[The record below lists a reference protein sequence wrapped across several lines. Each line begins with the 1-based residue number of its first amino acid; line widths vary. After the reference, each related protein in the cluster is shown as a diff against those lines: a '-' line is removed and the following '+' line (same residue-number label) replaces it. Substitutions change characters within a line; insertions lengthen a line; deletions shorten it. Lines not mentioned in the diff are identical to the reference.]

1 MKSILYYYF
10 KYKLKNKIL
19 ILIEIK
25 FLIELNQILLILAM
39 FLMSTEFLVDMN
51 FNSLNPIDY
60 EKIFNNLI
68 NLTNLV

>member
-1 MKSILYYYF
+1 MKSILYYNF

-39 FLMSTEFLVDMN
+39 FLMSTEFLVDIN
-51 FNSLNPIDY
+51 FNSLNPNDY

>member
-1 MKSILYYYF
+1 
-10 KYKLKNKIL
+10 
-19 ILIEIK
+19 
-25 FLIELNQILLILAM
+25 M

-51 FNSLNPIDY
+51 FNSLNPNDY

>member
-1 MKSILYYYF
+1 LKSILYYNF

-39 FLMSTEFLVDMN
+39 FLMSTEFLVDIN
-51 FNSLNPIDY
+51 FNSLNPNDY

>member
-1 MKSILYYYF
+1 LKSILYYYF

>member
-1 MKSILYYYF
+1 MKSIFYYNL